1 LSLGA
6 DALHLFMLVPVGC
19 GLQIPDEQRLAA
31 GAYERTLRWFVS
43 TQAGAPLEMK
53 ATCAPH
59 VVRIARQM
67 FPTGVPVAIQDA
79 EGQPVGAPVGAPA
92 GHPAGPMHG
101 HPGRPG
107 SHPSAAAGKGC
118 LAGRGICFV
127 SRFGQIQ
134 GCGYL
139 PVAAGQLREQSLY
152 DIWNTSPLFL
162 KLRQPQDEVGG
173 KCGECEFVTD
183 CMGCRAR
190 AYAASGDPF
199 AEEPHCA
206 WVPQSRRQVSHG

>member
-1 LSLGA
+1 
-6 DALHLFMLVPVGC
+6 VGC

-31 GAYERTLRWFVS
+31 GAYERTLRWFVNA
-43 TQAGAPLEMK
+43 QASAPLEMK

-67 FPTGVPVAIQDA
+67 FPAGVPAAIQADA
-79 EGQPVGAPVGAPA
+79 SMGENAHK
-92 GHPAGPMHG
+92 GHPGG
-101 HPGRPG
+101 HPGRAG

-127 SRFGQIQ
+127 SRFGQVQ

-139 PVAAGQLREQSLY
+139 PVAAGQLREQSLF
-152 DIWNTSPLFL
+152 DIWNSSPLFL
-162 KLRQPQDEVGG
+162 KLRHPEDEIGG
-173 KCGECEFVTD
+173 KCGDCEFVSD

-190 AYAASGDPF
+190 AYAASGSAF

-206 WVPQSRRQVSHG
+206 WVPESRRPSMNSGQGPSTGASHG